1 MSTYDL
7 IESIFKGISEQT
19 TMGDISYLPS
29 TVGAVRSSIFSIA
42 KMQSDWDVEIIEND
56 KEKKVCFG
64 DCLSV
69 TVPTRYW
76 DEFSSTYGVSKSG
89 KVSLKNL
96 LKEAIDEEFQRLRD
110 ELKPALTKFYE
121 YDDFTTLENQVD
133 LWRSFFGIVRQE
145 KIKTAVTVHNK
156 EKDIQYLVS
165 KLLKVYGDDR
175 GNLELLISAL
185 EERKILSSFEIFNKF
200 DYLYGTKL
208 LAIYKRIPII
218 YEGTIDID
226 YQLSQSI
233 AVDKKETELIDRLD
247 ELSNVVVVK
256 NVIYPNGPVFN
267 KGFYRS
273 LKNLIKDVID

>member
-29 TVGAVRSSIFSIA
+29 TVGAVRSSMFSIA

-64 DCLSV
+64 DYLSV

-96 LKEAIDEEFQRLRD
+96 LREAIDEEFQRLRD

-185 EERKILSSFEIFNKF
+185 EERKILSSFEIFNEF

-208 LAIYKRIPII
+208 LSIYKRIPII